1 MSSSYAA
8 RPEPTGGAP
17 RRPSSIDDAELVGR
31 AAHGECDALNTLLH
45 RHQHRMY
52 AICLRMT
59 GNEADA
65 RDATQ
70 EAMLAVCRGV
80 SRFDRRSS
88 FSTWVYRVTTN
99 ACLDE
104 LRRRAR
110 RPLASGSPTDL
121 TTRVQVAPDD
131 AVTARLTLDA
141 ALARL
146 PVDFRAALVLREL
159 CELDYAEIAQVLRIP
174 PGTVRSRIARAR
186 AALSRDLGNRPAPDD
201 RPTNTP

>member
-1 MSSSYAA
+1 MNSSYAA
-8 RPEPTGGAP
+8 RPDPPGGAP

-31 AAHGECDALNTLLH
+31 AAHGERDALNTLL
-45 RHQHRMY
+45 RQHQHRMY

-110 RPLASGSPTDL
+110 RPLASGSPTDV

>member
-1 MSSSYAA
+1 MSSNSAG
-8 RPEPTGGAP
+8 RPEPPVDAS
-17 RRPSSIDDAELVGR
+17 RRAASTDDAALVGR
-31 AAHGECDALNTLLH
+31 AASGDPDALDALLR

-70 EAMLAVCRGV
+70 EAMLSVCRGV
-80 SRFDRRSS
+80 SRFDQRSS

-121 TTRVQVAPDD
+121 ATRVQAGPDE

-146 PVDFRAALVLREL
+146 PLDFRAALVLREL
-159 CELDYAEIAQVLRIP
+159 CELDYAEIAEVLRIP

-201 RPTNTP
+201 RPTSSP